1 MKRKYEIVVKQYQ
14 MFEFEWN
21 QDMPLTEDIF
31 WNDVYNVGDADLDSH
46 IIEMKEIVGD
56 IVTTV
61 TSEHPADKWEK
72 ERMLEKAKEG
82 LQSFIDIL
90 WDYVSEKDIPEIS
103 RRMEEE

>member
-1 MKRKYEIVVKQYQ
+1 MKRKYKIVVKQYQ
-14 MFEFEWN
+14 MFEFDWN
-21 QDMPLTEDIF
+21 HDMPLTEDIF

-82 LQSFIDIL
+82 LQSLIDIL

>member
-31 WNDVYNVGDADLDSH
+31 WYDVYNISDCDLDSH
-46 IIEMKEIVGD
+46 IIEMKETVGD
-56 IVTTV
+56 IQTTV
-61 TSEHPADKWEK
+61 TSTHPADKWER
-72 ERMLEKAKEG
+72 EIMLEKAKES
-82 LQSFIDIL
+82 LQSLIDIL

>member
-82 LQSFIDIL
+82 LQSLIDIL